1 MDGFFGQLLRIDLT
15 TGSIS
20 VEPIEEQVFH
30 DYLGGKGLGTYLLL
44 REIPGDVDPLSPANK
59 LIFVTGQASDTGHP
73 AASRYGVISKS
84 PQTGI
89 YAESYSGGHV
99 APVMKG
105 TGYDAV
111 IIQGA
116 STEPVYLVITEDG
129 VRLENAASLWG
140 LESYEAEDR
149 IKAQAGLKNAQA
161 LVIGPAGE
169 RLVRFA
175 CIKNNYW
182 RSAGRTGMGT
192 VMGSKKLKGI
202 VFSGKRKAAV
212 HDPERVKAL
221 IKDLRRIGRDS
232 GGVKAYFNYGTP
244 MMVSMLNEV
253 HSFPTRYWKQGRS
266 PWVNTLSAEY
276 MNDQMKVKSRACK
289 GCFIACGKL
298 TEVLQGKYRGLTI
311 EGPEYETIYA
321 LGGLCCLETLEEVVY
336 LNDLCDRLGIDT
348 MTAGNLAAL
357 TIEAG
362 LQGRISGAPGYGD
375 AEGIAK
381 LIHSI
386 VKREG
391 LGAVLAEGIKTA
403 ASRWGMSDQAIH
415 VKGMEPAGYD
425 PRVLKG
431 MGLAYA
437 TSDRGA
443 CHLRA
448 TFYKPELSGIIDPKQ
463 IKGKAELF
471 VDYEDRL
478 AIFDTFIFCRFY
490 RDLLEWEALQEL
502 IEAFTGR
509 AYARGELKDMAN
521 RIITLTR
528 TFNLSCGITRAD
540 DTLPP
545 RFFKEPLGEHG
556 EHSINR
562 EELDQMVSEYYAL
575 RGWDEKGV
583 PPPGGGS
590 G

>member
-1 MDGFFGQLLRIDLT
+1 MDGFFGKLLRIDLT
-15 TGSIS
+15 TRSTR
-20 VEPIEEQVFH
+20 VEAIEEQVFQ

-44 REIPGDVDPLSPANK
+44 QEIPGDVDPLAPENK

-89 YAESYSGGHV
+89 YAESYSGGHI

-111 IIQGA
+111 VIQGA
-116 STEPVYLVITEDG
+116 SAGPMFLVVTEDG
-129 VRLENAASLWG
+129 VRFEDAAETWG

-149 IKAQAGLKNAQA
+149 IKAQAGLKTAQA

-182 RSAGRTGMGT
+182 RSAGRTGLGA

-202 VFSGKRKAAV
+202 VFSGGQKAQV
-212 HDPERVKAL
+212 HDPDKVNKL
-221 IKDLRRIGRDS
+221 IQDLRRAGKES

-244 MMVSMLNEV
+244 MMVAMLNEV

-298 TEVLQGKYRGLTI
+298 TEVLQGKYQGLTI

-321 LGGLCCLETLEEVVY
+321 LGGLCCLQTLEDVVY

-348 MTAGNLAAL
+348 ISAGNLAAL
-357 TIEAG
+357 AIEAG
-362 LQGRISGAPGYGD
+362 LQGKITGAPDYGD
-375 AEGIAK
+375 TEGIAA
-381 LIHSI
+381 LIGSI
-386 VKREG
+386 VQREG
-391 LGAVLAEGIKTA
+391 LGAVLAEGIQA
-403 ASRWGMSDQAIH
+403 AADRWGMSDQAIH
-415 VKGMEPAGYD
+415 VKGLEPAGYD

-431 MGLAYA
+431 MGLGYA
-437 TSDRGA
+437 ISDRGA

-448 TFYKPELSGIIDPKQ
+448 TFYKPELSGIIDPAQ
-463 IKGKAELF
+463 IEGKAELF

-490 RDLLEWEALQEL
+490 RDLLDWEALQVL

-509 AYARGELKDMAN
+509 AYTRGELKVMAN
-521 RIITLTR
+521 RIITMTR
-528 TFNLSCGITRAD
+528 RFNLSCGITRAD

-545 RFFKEPLGEHG
+545 RFFSEPLGEQA
-556 EHSINR
+556 ELTITR
-562 EELDQMVSEYYAL
+562 EELDRMVSEYYAL
-575 RGWDEKGV
+575 RGWDENGV
-583 PPPGGGS
+583 PLEESQPL
-590 G
+590 